1 MTPEIAFDCLL
12 LSQDLTVL
20 STMHRILKDFS
31 IATDLCL
38 RPSQATNLLQA
49 GSKDLIVIDWDSE
62 ASLVS
67 VQEAWESRGNQKP
80 TVLAVAKENQAV
92 PAGHVVLRKPM
103 THESGTMAMRAAYS
117 RMVQECRRHMRH
129 AVMTGVVATD
139 DRRRT
144 LPMTVTNLGDG
155 GVGLITKE
163 EISVGTVLSLPLAL
177 PGTGRELSI
186 QARVLWTREYGALGC
201 EFVQIPPADLQI
213 MLDWLKQR
221 CRIKKPAISLD
232 SMA

>member
-1 MTPEIAFDCLL
+1 
-12 LSQDLTVL
+12 
-20 STMHRILKDFS
+20 
-31 IATDLCL
+31 
-38 RPSQATNLLQA
+38 
-49 GSKDLIVIDWDSE
+49 
-62 ASLVS
+62 
-67 VQEAWESRGNQKP
+67 
-80 TVLAVAKENQAV
+80 
-92 PAGHVVLRKPM
+92 
-103 THESGTMAMRAAYS
+103 
-117 RMVQECRRHMRH
+117 MRH

-163 EISVGTVLSLPLAL
+163 EISVGTLLSLPLAL